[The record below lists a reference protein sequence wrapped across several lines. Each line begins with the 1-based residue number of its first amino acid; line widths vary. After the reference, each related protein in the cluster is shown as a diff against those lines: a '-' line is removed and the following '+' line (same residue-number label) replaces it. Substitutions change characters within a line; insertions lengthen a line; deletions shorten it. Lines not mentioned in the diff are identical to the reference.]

1 MDYYFTHDLN
11 GVPPANDN
19 TPGSQLKKLLSCR
32 GLTKLREAIPGE
44 THAETFGTKG
54 IGHVFLVVKGGLPRS
69 AAAANRAGLVATAR
83 YGLPRDLGQ
92 FRNPQIS
99 PLAVAGMVTAES
111 LAHEA
116 AFEAECNGAAAVAR
130 PGLVARQDWAG
141 LLAEAEHYRRFA
153 AANDRSPVQE
163 PPQVFRI
170 IAPIDG
176 TRPALILALRP
187 ELKAVLDLLLGRLAA

>member
-1 MDYYFTHDLN
+1 MTDYLTHDLD
-11 GVPPANDN
+11 GIPPANDN
-19 TPGSQLKKLLSCR
+19 TPGSQLERLLSCPW
-32 GLTKLREAIPGE
+32 LTKLREAIPGE
-44 THAETFGTKG
+44 AHAEMLGTKG
-54 IGHVFLVVKGGLPRS
+54 IGRVFLVAKGGLPRA
-69 AAAANRAGLVATAR
+69 AAAANRAGLLATAR

-92 FRNPQIS
+92 FSRPHVA
-99 PLAVAGMVTAES
+99 PLAVAGLVTAES

-130 PGLVARQDWAG
+130 PGMVARQDWAG

-163 PPQVFRI
+163 PPPAFRI
-170 IAPIDG
+170 IAPIGG